1 MFSKWADGLLA
12 THYGPE
18 NQTTP
23 FCIMLVMIQCH
34 TDEGSGLILKIG
46 YIYVGL
52 ICMYIY
58 TCHVAMRSQGNV
70 RLYVCIYLIIMILLC
85 QSLKGTRNIM

>member
-12 THYGPE
+12 THYGLE

-46 YIYVGL
+46 SIYVGL
-52 ICMYIY
+52 ICTY
-58 TCHVAMRSQGNV
+58 TQ
-70 RLYVCIYLIIMILLC
+70 IM
-85 QSLKGTRNIM
+85 